1 MLANRSGVKLFGY
14 SKRQLLTKNW
24 SSVFKTN
31 ETGFKKMLKQRKTEG
46 YSIAL
51 VAAVTKSGKSIICEM
66 TSAVFNELNG
76 NEKTITTIVDMSL
89 HIITQ
94 NIDTKKEREIAV
106 DMVIAKSKQKNIDV
120 KKGKKCF
127 GKN

>member
-1 MLANRSGVKLFGY
+1 
-14 SKRQLLTKNW
+14 
-24 SSVFKTN
+24 
-31 ETGFKKMLKQRKTEG
+31 
-46 YSIAL
+46 
-51 VAAVTKSGKSIICEM
+51 M

-94 NIDTKKEREIAV
+94 NIDTKKEREIAG
-106 DMVIAKSKQKNIDV
+106 DIVIAKSKQKNIDV

-127 GKN
+127 EKNQSFR